1 MASAEAH
8 STADWKSMEL
18 NKKGVNE
25 KLKGEVNEK
34 LKGGVNEKLKEEV
47 NKGDVNK
54 DVSLD
59 RLFTA
64 SSPNLTSSP

>member
-25 KLKGEVNEK
+25 KLKGGVNKE
-34 LKGGVNEKLKEEV
+34 LKGGVNKELKGEV

-54 DVSLD
+54 DVSLN
-59 RLFTA
+59 RLFSV
-64 SSPNLTSSP
+64 SSPI

>member
-25 KLKGEVNEK
+25 KLKG
-34 LKGGVNEKLKEEV
+34 GV

-54 DVSLD
+54 DVSLN
-59 RLFTA
+59 RLFSV
-64 SSPNLTSSP
+64 SSPI

>member
-8 STADWKSMEL
+8 SIADWKSMEL

-25 KLKGEVNEK
+25 KLKGGVNKE
-34 LKGGVNEKLKEEV
+34 LKGEV

-54 DVSLD
+54 DVSLN
-59 RLFTA
+59 RLFSV
-64 SSPNLTSSP
+64 SSPI

>member
-25 KLKGEVNEK
+25 KLKGGVNEK
-34 LKGGVNEKLKEEV
+34 LKGEV

-59 RLFTA
+59 SLFSA

>member
-25 KLKGEVNEK
+25 KLKG
-34 LKGGVNEKLKEEV
+34 GVNEKLKEEV
-47 NKGDVNK
+47 NK
-54 DVSLD
+54 DVSLN
-59 RLFTA
+59 RLFSA
-64 SSPNLTSSP
+64 SSPI

>member
-1 MASAEAH
+1 LASAEAH

-25 KLKGEVNEK
+25 KLKGGVNEK

-47 NKGDVNK
+47 NK
-54 DVSLD
+54 DVSLN
-59 RLFTA
+59 RLFSA
-64 SSPNLTSSP
+64 SSPI

>member
-25 KLKGEVNEK
+25 KLKGGVNEK

-47 NKGDVNK
+47 NK
-54 DVSLD
+54 DVSLN
-59 RLFTA
+59 RLFSA
-64 SSPNLTSSP
+64 SSPI

>member
-25 KLKGEVNEK
+25 KLKEGVNEK
-34 LKGGVNEKLKEEV
+34 LKGEA

-54 DVSLD
+54 DVSLN
-59 RLFTA
+59 RLFSA